1 MGCHADKPGTV
12 HALEPL
18 KYHSRVS
25 VSSQSLA
32 LKASTSELTVYS
44 QEGSGTLLGHG
55 PAGQPPSREE
65 SKSVLYS
72 QRFVFDQKRN

>member
-1 MGCHADKPGTV
+1 M
-12 HALEPL
+12 L
-18 KYHSRVS
+18 R
-25 VSSQSLA
+25 SLA
-32 LKASTSELTVYS
+32 LSLLLNLVSTTPGSPCLASHFEKASTSELAVYS

-65 SKSVLYS
+65 SKSPLYS